1 MNNSTIQ
8 ALVFASI
15 VDTALQNFGDAYNLG
30 IDLTNISNLKR
41 DTTTNDITIKEHN
54 NHSSNDLI
62 NQSNI
67 VNFTKYESAL
77 GFSNS
82 ALKKFYNEISS
93 IQPQTEENN
102 MTNQNYLKKLENG
115 LVEFNNAIK
124 NKEDPMKVMEIVHT
138 KVHPNLQILFNLK
151 IDYEKTNYF

>member
-15 VDTALQNFGDAYNLG
+15 VDTALQNYGDAYNVG
-30 IDLTNISNLKR
+30 IDLTNISNMKR
-41 DTTTNDITIKEHN
+41 DTTTTNDTTTNEHN
-54 NHSSNDLI
+54 NHSSNDI
-62 NQSNI
+62 IDQSNI
-67 VNFTKYESAL
+67 VNFTNYESAL

-93 IQPQTEENN
+93 IQSLTKENN
-102 MTNQNYLKKLENG
+102 TTNQNYLTKLENG

-138 KVHPNLQILFNLK
+138 KIHPNLQVLFNLK
-151 IDYEKTNYF
+151 LN